1 MGPNLLKAFK
11 IIFIFSLLVLG
22 LYSSVI
28 TGFSW
33 DEYFHH
39 INGNVRFQ
47 FYATLGAVDRLDFRN
62 IEFYPGFYDTL
73 SYSISH
79 IIFLINRNFFINNL
93 AEIMHF
99 INFFFC
105 KPEYFRSLFN
115 FKKVF

>member
-1 MGPNLLKAFK
+1 MVMSDFN
-11 IIFIFSLLVLG
+11 
-22 LYSSVI
+22 
-28 TGFSW
+28 
-33 DEYFHH
+33 
-39 INGNVRFQ
+39 

-99 INFFFC
+99 INFSFA
-105 KPEYFRSLFN
+105 SLSILGLYLIS
-115 FKKVF
+115 KKFLTKVLLYLHVC